1 MFVHLFESINLLS
14 KFFQRYR
21 LCVHFAFF
29 SPDPDTD
36 AEVCKSDNN
45 ANDGYDSQVPCLFV
59 HLVMVVNDDGYN
71 SQVAGLVENLL
82 LRIVVSLVTRL
93 HRVVAHGEAGDITF

>member
-36 AEVCKSDNN
+36 AEVFKSDNN

-71 SQVAGLVENLL
+71 SQVACSSCRPAPPRSSPPCHPPSPG
-82 LRIVVSLVTRL
+82 RSSW
-93 HRVVAHGEAGDITF
+93 

>member
-29 SPDPDTD
+29 APDPDTD
-36 AEVCKSDNN
+36 AEVCKGDNN

-59 HLVMVVNDDGYN
+59 HLIKIVMMIVMIMVMILRL
-71 SQVAGLVENLL
+71 QVLL
-82 LRIVVSLVTRL
+82 KTCSS
-93 HRVVAHGEAGDITF
+93 A